1 MLFLSNRDR
10 DSLLCLA
17 RLAITE
23 AVSRCEI
30 LGEIPTDG
38 IFSQTRGVFVSLHI
52 GKRLRG
58 CIGVVGPQEPLGHCI
73 VRCAAGAALHDP
85 RFPAMRLEELR
96 HLHVEISLLSAPFA
110 IRPEEIEIGRHGL
123 LISRGSQRGVLLPQ
137 VAVRH
142 RLNAEQFLAETCK
155 KAQLAADAWRDP
167 EANLF
172 GFTCEIFSSATSEVL
187 RPPSTQI
194 AVPLATKPELGDQQ
208 VAKHIKLTPPSLN

>member
-1 MLFLSNRDR
+1 MLFLSNSDR
-10 DSLLCLA
+10 ESLLCLA

-23 AVSRCEI
+23 AVSRGEI
-30 LGEIPTDG
+30 LAEIPADE
-38 IFSQTRGVFVSLHI
+38 IFSQQRGVFVSLHT

-58 CIGVVGPQEPLGHCI
+58 CIGAVDPQETLGNCI

-85 RFPAMRLEELR
+85 RFPALRREELPR
-96 HLHVEISLLSAPFA
+96 LHVEISLLSPLFA

-155 KAQLAADAWRDP
+155 KAQIAPDAWRDP
-167 EANLF
+167 DANLF
-172 GFTCEIFSSATSEVL
+172 GFTCEVFSAAAPEFLQPSATSAF
-187 RPPSTQI
+187 P
-194 AVPLATKPELGDQQ
+194 
-208 VAKHIKLTPPSLN
+208 